1 MGSDAASAVEIRSPR
16 DIKVHRLMC
25 MELLKFVTRVSM
37 LLPAIEEAR
46 PGCNSGIQVLCQL
59 TRALDKAKDIL
70 QHCSESSKLYLALT
84 GDVILSRCNKS
95 RNLLEQSLSHV
106 QNMVPVM
113 LATEILQLVA
123 DLRAVIFSLDP
134 SEEEARMVLSK
145 LLHQYTS
152 TTHSGEEHV
161 IEAIQIAM
169 RSLRITSPKSLLIE
183 KRSIKKQLEKVGD
196 GNPAKRKILL
206 FFLNLLNK
214 NGKSIVAEHTENG
227 SLQHE
232 DSLAF
237 ENQSEVDSRLRC
249 NYNDAQRDI
258 FNSSLLPDEFKC
270 PLSSRLM
277 YDPVVIASGQTYE
290 RFWIEKW
297 FAQGNDTCP
306 KTKRKLVHL
315 SSTPNNSMKD
325 LISRWTAAHGVSVLD
340 PSVQAAVGHSWES
353 SSTSIA
359 SLSSS
364 MMDLSLNIDFSNLSL
379 GTSDASLASHSSH
392 AKPPNDFS
400 VVSSE
405 GSDNFHKGQ
414 SGESMHEMELER
426 LVRLNSLSWE
436 SQCNLVGNI
445 KNMLKQN
452 GEASNWM
459 SSENFIQKLFRFLKD
474 AHKCHDQDAELL
486 GCRSL
491 LAVLDKC
498 GSNLPYLNDD
508 AFALLT
514 SLLGSEVSK
523 EALAIFEV
531 LSCHQNCHHKIAAS
545 GALTTLLE
553 FLDARSREL
562 QEPAIKIL
570 CNMSGSSKIGSL
582 IAPSELVPKL
592 VPFLEDTSLARNCV
606 IVLQNL
612 CTKEDARTAIAE
624 TDGCIASV
632 VKLLERD
639 SRKDQ
644 ELAVDFLLSLCSQRV
659 QYCQLVMDEGVIPEL
674 VSVSI
679 NGNNK
684 AKAMALELLRLLK
697 GEFSDIGESNEPVVD
712 IPKTPTIGITQQ
724 KSSSKATG
732 IFGKFFSKRS
742 SAAAKRIKDRR

>member
-1 MGSDAASAVEIRSPR
+1 MGSDAASVAGIPSPR

-25 MELLKFVTRVSM
+25 MELINFVTRISM

-46 PGCNSGIQVLCQL
+46 PGSNPGIQVLCQL
-59 TRALDKAKDIL
+59 TRALVKAKDIL

-84 GDVILSRCNKS
+84 GDVILSRCKKS
-95 RNLLEQSLSHV
+95 RNLLEQSLSYV

-113 LATEILQLVA
+113 LATEISQLVA
-123 DLRAVIFSLDP
+123 DLKAGIFSLDP
-134 SEEEARMVLSK
+134 SEEEARKVLSK
-145 LLHQYTS
+145 LLHQYSS

-161 IEAIQIAM
+161 FEAIQIAM
-169 RSLRITSPKSLLIE
+169 RSLRITSPKDLLIE
-183 KRSIKKQLEKVGD
+183 KRSIKKQLEKIGES
-196 GNPAKRKILL
+196 NPAKRKILL

-227 SLQHE
+227 SLRHE
-232 DSLAF
+232 DSLEF
-237 ENQSEVDSRLRC
+237 EVESRLSC

-258 FNSSLLPDEFKC
+258 FNGSLLPDEFKC

-306 KTKRKLVHL
+306 KTKKKLVHL

-340 PSVQAAVGHSWES
+340 PSVQATVGHSWES

-364 MMDLSLNIDFSNLSL
+364 MMDLSINIDFSNLSL
-379 GTSDASLASHSSH
+379 GTSDAVFASHPLH
-392 AKPPNDFS
+392 AKISNDFS
-400 VVSSE
+400 VVSPECS
-405 GSDNFHKGQ
+405 GNFHIGQ
-414 SGESMHEMELER
+414 SRESMHEMELER
-426 LVRLNSLSWE
+426 LTRLSSLSWE

-445 KNMLKQN
+445 RNMLTQN
-452 GEASNWM
+452 SEASNWM
-459 SSENFIQKLFRFLKD
+459 SSDNIIQKLFRFLKD
-474 AHKCHDQDAELL
+474 ALKCHDQDAQLL
-486 GCRSL
+486 GCQSL
-491 LAVLDKC
+491 LAILDEC
-498 GSNLPYLNDD
+498 RSSLPYLNDD
-508 AFALLT
+508 AFALLA
-514 SLLGSEVSK
+514 SLVGSEVSK

-531 LSCHQNCHHKIAAS
+531 LSRHQNCHHKIAAS
-545 GALTTLLE
+545 GALTTLVE
-553 FLDARSREL
+553 ILDAHSREL

-592 VPFLEDTSLARNCV
+592 VPFLEDTALARNCV
-606 IVLQNL
+606 VILQSL
-612 CTKEDARTAIAE
+612 CNKEDARIAIAE
-624 TDGCIASV
+624 TDGCIAAV
-632 VKLLERD
+632 VKLLEHD

-644 ELAVDFLLSLCSQRV
+644 EHAVDFLLSLCSQRV

-697 GEFSDIGESNEPVVD
+697 GEFSDINESHEPYVD
-712 IPKTPTIGITQQ
+712 IPKPPTVDFTQQ
-724 KSSSKATG
+724 KSCSKGTG

-742 SAAAKRIKDRR
+742 SSAAKRIK

>member
-1 MGSDAASAVEIRSPR
+1 MGSDAASVVDIPSPR
-16 DIKVHRLMC
+16 DIKVHRQMC
-25 MELLKFVTRVSM
+25 IELIKFVTRISM

-59 TRALDKAKDIL
+59 TRALVKAKEIL
-70 QHCSESSKLYLALT
+70 QHCSESSKLYLVLT
-84 GDVILSRCNKS
+84 GDSILSRCKKS
-95 RNLLEQSLSHV
+95 RNLLEQSLSSV

-113 LATEILQLVA
+113 LATEISQLVA
-123 DLRAVIFSLDP
+123 DLRAGIFSLDP
-134 SEEEARMVLSK
+134 SEEEARRVLSE

-152 TTHSGEEHV
+152 TTHSGEKHV
-161 IEAIQIAM
+161 FEAIQTAM
-169 RSLRITSPKSLLIE
+169 QSLRITSPKDLLIE
-183 KRSIKKQLEKVGD
+183 KRSIKKQLEKVGE
-196 GNPAKRKILL
+196 GNPPKRKILL

-227 SLQHE
+227 SLRHE
-232 DSLAF
+232 DSLEI
-237 ENQSEVDSRLRC
+237 ENQFEVESRLRC
-249 NYNDAQRDI
+249 NDAQRDI
-258 FNSSLLPDEFKC
+258 FNGSVLPDEFKC

-277 YDPVVIASGQTYE
+277 YDPVVIASGQTCE

-306 KTKRKLVHL
+306 KTKRKLAHMSL
-315 SSTPNNSMKD
+315 TPNNSMKD

-340 PSVQAAVGHSWES
+340 PSVQATVGHSWES

-364 MMDLSLNIDFSNLSL
+364 MMDISINIDFSNISL
-379 GTSDASLASHSSH
+379 GISDASIASHPSH
-392 AKPPNDFS
+392 AKTPNDFS
-400 VVSSE
+400 VVSPESS
-405 GSDNFHKGQ
+405 GNFHKGQ
-414 SGESMHEMELER
+414 SDESMHELELER
-426 LVRLNSLSWE
+426 LVRLNLLSWE
-436 SQCNLVGNI
+436 SQCGLVGNI
-445 KNMLKQN
+445 RNMLKQS

-474 AHKCHDQDAELL
+474 AQKFHDQDAQLL
-486 GCRSL
+486 GCQSL
-491 LAVLDKC
+491 LAVLEEC
-498 GSNLPYLNDD
+498 RSNLPYLNDD
-508 AFALLT
+508 AFAVLT
-514 SLLGSEVSK
+514 SLLGSELSK
-523 EALAIFEV
+523 EALVIFEV
-531 LSCHQNCHHKIAAS
+531 LSRHQNCHHKIAVS
-545 GALTTLLE
+545 GALIIILE
-553 FLDARSREL
+553 ILDAHSREL

-570 CNMSGSSKIGSL
+570 CNMSGSSKFGSL

-592 VPFLEDTSLARNCV
+592 VPFLEDTALARNCV

-612 CTKEDARTAIAE
+612 CVKENARIAIAE

-644 ELAVDFLLSLCSQRV
+644 EHAVDFLLFLCSQRV

-674 VSVSI
+674 VSVSV

-697 GEFSDIGESNEPVVD
+697 GEFRDIGESHELDVD
-712 IPKTPTIGITQQ
+712 IPKPSTVDFTQQ
-724 KSSSKATG
+724 NPCSKATG
-732 IFGKFFSKRS
+732 IFGKFFSKRGS
-742 SAAAKRIKDRR
+742 SAAKRIK

>member
-1 MGSDAASAVEIRSPR
+1 MGSDAASVAGLPSPR

-25 MELLKFVTRVSM
+25 MELIKFVTGVLM

-46 PGCNSGIQVLCQL
+46 PGSNPGIQVLCQIN
-59 TRALDKAKDIL
+59 RALDKAKDIL

-84 GDVILSRCNKS
+84 GNVILSRCNKS
-95 RNLLEQSLSHV
+95 KKLLEQSLSCV

-113 LATEILQLVA
+113 LATQISQLVA
-123 DLRAVIFSLDP
+123 DLGAGIFSLDP
-134 SEEEARMVLSK
+134 SEEEARKILSK

-161 IEAIQIAM
+161 FEAIQIAM
-169 RSLRITSPKSLLIE
+169 ENLRITSPKDLLIE
-183 KRSIKKQLEKVGD
+183 KRSIKKQLEKIGEGD
-196 GNPAKRKILL
+196 PPKRKILL
-206 FFLNLLNK
+206 FFLSLLNK
-214 NGKSIVAEHTENG
+214 NGKSIVAEHTENE

-232 DSLAF
+232 DSLEF
-237 ENQSEVDSRLRC
+237 EVESRLKC

-258 FNSSLLPDEFKC
+258 FNGSRLPDEFKC

-325 LISRWTAAHGVSVLD
+325 LISRWTAAHGVSVVD

-364 MMDLSLNIDFSNLSL
+364 MMDLSINIDFSNLSM
-379 GTSDASLASHSSH
+379 GTSDASFASHPSH
-392 AKPPNDFS
+392 SKISND
-400 VVSSE
+400 
-405 GSDNFHKGQ
+405 FHKGQ
-414 SGESMHEMELER
+414 SRESIHEMELER
-426 LVRLNSLSWE
+426 LTRLSSLSWE

-445 KNMLKQN
+445 RNMLTQN

-459 SSENFIQKLFRFLKD
+459 SSDNFIQKLFRFLKD
-474 AHKCHDQDAELL
+474 AHKCDDQDAQLL
-486 GCRSL
+486 GCQSL
-491 LAVLDKC
+491 LAVLDEC
-498 GSNLPYLNDD
+498 GSSLPYLNDD

-514 SLLGSEVSK
+514 SLLGSKVSK
-523 EALAIFEV
+523 EAIAIFEV
-531 LSCHQNCHHKIAAS
+531 LSRHQNCHHKITMS
-545 GALTTLLE
+545 GALPILLE
-553 FLDARSREL
+553 ILDAHSREL

-592 VPFLEDTSLARNCV
+592 VPFLEDTALARNCV
-606 IVLQNL
+606 IILHSL
-612 CTKEDARTAIAE
+612 CNKEDARIAIAE
-624 TDGCIASV
+624 TDGCIAAV
-632 VKLLERD
+632 VKLLERE

-644 ELAVDFLLSLCSQRV
+644 EHAVDFLLSLCLQRV

-697 GEFSDIGESNEPVVD
+697 GEFSDTGESYEPEID
-712 IPKTPTIGITQQ
+712 IPKPPTTDFTQQ
-724 KSSSKATG
+724 KSHSEGTG

-742 SAAAKRIKDRR
+742 STTAKRINRK

>member
-1 MGSDAASAVEIRSPR
+1 MGSDAASVVEIPSPR

-25 MELLKFVTRVSM
+25 MELIKFVTRVSM

-84 GDVILSRCNKS
+84 GDVILSRCKKS
-95 RNLLEQSLSHV
+95 RNLLQQSLNCV

-113 LATEILQLVA
+113 LATEISQLVD
-123 DLRAVIFSLDP
+123 DLRAGKFSLDP
-134 SEEEARMVLSK
+134 SEEEARKVLSE
-145 LLHQYTS
+145 LLRQYTS

-161 IEAIQIAM
+161 FEAIQIAM
-169 RSLRITSPKSLLIE
+169 QRLRITSAKNLLVE
-183 KRSIKKQLEKVGD
+183 KRAIKKQLEKAVE
-196 GNPAKRKILL
+196 GNPSKRKILL

-227 SLQHE
+227 SLRHE

-237 ENQSEVDSRLRC
+237 ENQFEVESRLRC
-249 NYNDAQRDI
+249 NYNDVQRDI
-258 FNSSLLPDEFKC
+258 YNSSLLPDEFKC

-306 KTKRKLVHL
+306 KTKKKLVHL
-315 SSTPNNSMKD
+315 ASTPNNSMKG

-379 GTSDASLASHSSH
+379 GTLDAGPASHFLH
-392 AKPPNDFS
+392 AKTPNDFS
-400 VVSSE
+400 VVSPESS
-405 GSDNFHKGQ
+405 GNFHKGQ
-414 SGESMHEMELER
+414 SGESMHEMKLEC
-426 LVRLNSLSWE
+426 LARLNSLSWE
-436 SQCNLVGNI
+436 SQCNLIGNI
-445 KNMLKQN
+445 RNMLKQN
-452 GEASNWM
+452 SEASDWM
-459 SSENFIQKLFRFLKD
+459 LSENFIQKLFRFLKD
-474 AHKCHDQDAELL
+474 ADKFHDQDAQLL
-486 GCRSL
+486 GCQSL
-491 LAVLDKC
+491 LAVLDEC
-498 GSNLPYLNDD
+498 GSSFPCLSDD
-508 AFALLT
+508 AFAHLT
-514 SLLGSEVSK
+514 TLLGSEVSK
-523 EALAIFEV
+523 EALVIFEV
-531 LSCHQNCHHKIAAS
+531 LSRHPNCDHKIAAS

-553 FLDARSREL
+553 ILDTPSKEL

-570 CNMSGSSKIGSL
+570 CNMSRSIKIGSW
-582 IAPSELVPKL
+582 IVPSELVPKL
-592 VPFLEDTSLARNCV
+592 VPFLEDRALARNCV
-606 IVLQNL
+606 IILQNL
-612 CTKEDARTAIAE
+612 CIKEDARIAIAE

-632 VKLLERD
+632 VKLLERE

-644 ELAVDFLLSLCSQRV
+644 EHAVDFLLSLCSQRF

-697 GEFSDIGESNEPVVD
+697 GEFSDIGKSYESDVE
-712 IPKTPTIGITQQ
+712 IPKTPTIDFTQQ
-724 KSSSKATG
+724 KSCSKATG
-732 IFGKFFSKRS
+732 FFGKFFSKRS
-742 SAAAKRIKDRR
+742 SPATKRIK

>member
-1 MGSDAASAVEIRSPR
+1 MGSDAASVVEIPSPR

-25 MELLKFVTRVSM
+25 MELIKFVTRVSM

-59 TRALDKAKDIL
+59 TRALVKAKDIL

-84 GDVILSRCNKS
+84 GDVILSRCKKS
-95 RNLLEQSLSHV
+95 RNLLEQSLSFV

-113 LATEILQLVA
+113 LATEISQLVA
-123 DLRAVIFSLDP
+123 DLRAGVFSLDP
-134 SEEEARMVLSK
+134 SEEEARKALSE
-145 LLHQYTS
+145 LLHQCTS

-161 IEAIQIAM
+161 FEAIQIAM
-169 RSLRITSPKSLLIE
+169 RSLRITSPKDLLIE
-183 KRSIKKQLEKVGD
+183 KRSIKKQLEKVGE
-196 GNPAKRKILL
+196 GNPPKRKILL

-227 SLQHE
+227 SLRHE
-232 DSLAF
+232 NSLAF
-237 ENQSEVDSRLRC
+237 EYQIEVESRLIY
-249 NYNDAQRDI
+249 NYNDAHRDI
-258 FNSSLLPDEFKC
+258 FNGALLPDEFKC

-315 SSTPNNSMKD
+315 SLTPNNSMKD

-364 MMDLSLNIDFSNLSL
+364 MMDLSINIDFSNLSL
-379 GTSDASLASHSSH
+379 GTSYAGLASHSSH

-400 VVSSE
+400 AVSLESS
-405 GSDNFHKGQ
+405 GNFHKGQ

-426 LVRLNSLSWE
+426 LTRLNSLSWE

-445 KNMLKQN
+445 RNMLKQN

-459 SSENFIQKLFRFLKD
+459 TSENFIQKLIRFLKD
-474 AHKCHDQDAELL
+474 AHKFNDQVAQLL
-486 GCRSL
+486 GCQSL
-491 LAVLDKC
+491 LAVLEEC
-498 GSNLPYLNDD
+498 GSSLPYLNDD
-508 AFALLT
+508 TFALLT

-523 EALAIFEV
+523 EALVIFEV
-531 LSCHQNCHHKIAAS
+531 LSRHQNCHHKIAVS
-545 GALTTLLE
+545 GALTALLE
-553 FLDARSREL
+553 ILDAHSKEL

-592 VPFLEDTSLARNCV
+592 VPFLEDTALARNCV
-606 IVLQNL
+606 VVLQNL
-612 CTKEDARTAIAE
+612 CIKEDARIAIAE
-624 TDGCIASV
+624 TDGCIASI

-644 ELAVDFLLSLCSQRV
+644 EHAVDFLLSLCSQRV

-679 NGNNK
+679 NGNDK
-684 AKAMALELLRLLK
+684 AKAMALELLRLLR
-697 GEFSDIGESNEPVVD
+697 GEFSDVGESYEPDAD
-712 IPKTPTIGITQQ
+712 IPKPLTIDFTQQ
-724 KSSSKATG
+724 KSCSKATG
-732 IFGKFFSKRS
+732 FFGKFFSKRS
-742 SAAAKRIKDRR
+742 SSAAKKIK

>member
-1 MGSDAASAVEIRSPR
+1 
-16 DIKVHRLMC
+16 MC
-25 MELLKFVTRVSM
+25 MELIKFVNRVSI

-70 QHCSESSKLYLALT
+70 QHCIESSKLYLALT
-84 GDVILSRCNKS
+84 GEVVLSRCNKS
-95 RNLLEQSLSHV
+95 KNLLKQNLSYV

-113 LATEILQLVA
+113 LATELSQLVA
-123 DLRAVIFSLDP
+123 DLGTVIFSLDP

-145 LLHQYTS
+145 LLRQYTS

-169 RSLRITSPKSLLIE
+169 RNLCITSSRNLLIE
-183 KRSIKKQLEKVGD
+183 KRSIRKQLEKVGN
-196 GNPAKRKILL
+196 GNPPKRKILL
-206 FFLNLLNK
+206 FFLNLLK
-214 NGKSIVAEHTENG
+214 RNGKSIVAEHTENG
-227 SLQHE
+227 TLQHD
-232 DSLAF
+232 DSLAL
-237 ENQSEVDSRLRC
+237 ENQFEVDFRLRY

-258 FNSSLLPDEFKC
+258 FNSPLLPDEFKC

-277 YDPVVIASGQTYE
+277 YDPVVIASGETYE
-290 RFWIEKW
+290 RFWIDKW

-306 KTKRKLVHL
+306 KTKKKLVHL
-315 SSTPNNSMKD
+315 SLTPNKSMKD

-340 PSVQAAVGHSWES
+340 PSIQAAVSHSWES
-353 SSTSIA
+353 SSTSIT

-364 MMDLSLNIDFSNLSL
+364 MMDLYVNIEFSNLSL
-379 GTSDASLASHSSH
+379 GPSDVSFASHPSH
-392 AKPPNDFS
+392 AKTPNDFS
-400 VVSSE
+400 MVSSE
-405 GSDNFHKGQ
+405 SSGNFHKGQ

-445 KNMLKQN
+445 KNIMKQN
-452 GEASNWM
+452 NEASNWI
-459 SSENFIQKLFRFLKD
+459 SSENFTQKLFRFLND
-474 AHKCHDQDAELL
+474 AQKCHDRDAQLL
-486 GCRSL
+486 GCQSL
-491 LAVLDKC
+491 LAVLDEYR
-498 GSNLPYLNDD
+498 SSSPYLNDD

-514 SLLGSEVSK
+514 SLLGSEISK
-523 EALAIFEV
+523 EALVIFEV
-531 LSCHQNCHHKIAAS
+531 LSRHKNCHHKIAVS

-553 FLDARSREL
+553 ILDVHNREKQAL
-562 QEPAIKIL
+562 AIKIL
-570 CNMSGSSKIGSL
+570 CNISGSTKIGSFF
-582 IAPSELVPKL
+582 APSELVPKL
-592 VPFLEDTSLARNCV
+592 VPFLEDTALARNC
-606 IVLQNL
+606 ILILQNL
-612 CTKEDARTAIAE
+612 CIKEDARIVMAE

-639 SRKDQ
+639 NCKDQ

-674 VSVSI
+674 VSVSV

-697 GEFSDIGESNEPVVD
+697 GEFNDRGESYEPDVD
-712 IPKTPTIGITQQ
+712 IPKTPTIDITQQ
-724 KSSSKATG
+724 KSCSKATG
-732 IFGKFFSKRS
+732 IFGKFFSRRGS
-742 SAAAKRIKDRR
+742 SAAKRIK